1 MKQKPLFYDDW
12 RDALRTAIQA
22 SGKEVKQVA
31 HHLWPSMK
39 MDSAAAKLR
48 NCLSEN
54 GDEKLAV
61 GEAIEIMRFCGEYD
75 LLYHIADETHHDRPA
90 QRAPEDAQAELQ
102 RAFIRSVEEQKRLL
116 EQLQRT
122 QIRAAS

>member
-12 RDALRTAIQA
+12 RDALRNAITS
-22 SGKEVKQVA
+22 SGKEYKQVA

-39 MDSAAAKLR
+39 MESAYAKLKH
-48 NCLSEN
+48 CLE
-54 GDEKLAV
+54 GTGGEKLGV
-61 GEAIEIMRFCGEYD
+61 GEAIEIMRFCKEYD
-75 LLYHIADETHHDRPA
+75 FLYHLADETHHDRPA

>member
-12 RDALRTAIQA
+12 RDALRHAITA
-22 SGKEVKQVA
+22 SGKEYKQVA

-39 MDSAAAKLR
+39 MDSAYAKLKH
-48 NCLSEN
+48 CLE
-54 GDEKLAV
+54 GTGGEKLGV

-102 RAFIRSVEEQKRLL
+102 RQY
-116 EQLQRT
+116 
-122 QIRAAS
+122 IRAAEEMKRIAERIERGLMRAS